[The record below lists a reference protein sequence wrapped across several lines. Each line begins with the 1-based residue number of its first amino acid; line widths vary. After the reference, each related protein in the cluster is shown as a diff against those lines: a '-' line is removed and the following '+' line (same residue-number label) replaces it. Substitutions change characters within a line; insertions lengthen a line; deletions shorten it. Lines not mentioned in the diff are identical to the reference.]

1 MSAASACRRAPQPPR
16 EWTLYGQT
24 YHLDSFLQHHPGG
37 DLALLLGAGRD
48 ATTLFE
54 QYHPRPARAL
64 AVLASLAPTPSPAP
78 APAPPPADA
87 FHAELLAAARAL
99 PGGTRATWS
108 HVALCA
114 AFAAASGACWVG
126 WARGSLPALLAL
138 PFAQWLLSVNVAHDA
153 GHFAFS
159 AWPLA
164 NELLA
169 LLSAPLMYHT
179 SHWYL
184 QHNVSHHG
192 HTNELGKDIDLSHF
206 APWARLTRAA
216 PWRALH
222 RAQVAVVAAA
232 FCTACVAETLVFPW
246 LAPCK
251 RRQLG
256 EAAHV
261 HARTRAAGALQL
273 LASAAVLLLPLATMP
288 LRAGLLFAL
297 YPYAITSLLFMCI
310 TQISHLQAEAQ
321 AGGGGSSS
329 SSSNSAGGGG
339 HWARAQ
345 VEASLDYAQDS
356 RLVTY
361 LTGGLNS
368 QGLHHCLPF
377 LSSSRFVE
385 FYPVYRGICA
395 RHGVAIKET
404 PGFGTSLAMFWGHIE
419 ALSHKDAAA

>member
-1 MSAASACRRAPQPPR
+1 
-16 EWTLYGQT
+16 LYGKAYQ
-24 YHLDSFLQHHPGG
+24 LDSFLRTHPGG

-64 AVLASLAPTPSPAP
+64 AALAALAPSAPPSPSPAP
-78 APAPPPADA
+78 PVDA

-99 PGGTRATWS
+99 PGGTRATWG
-108 HVALCA
+108 HVLLCT
-114 AFAAASGACWVG
+114 AFAVASCVCWVG
-126 WARGSLPALLAL
+126 WVRGSLPALLVL
-138 PFAQWLLSVNVAHDA
+138 PFVQWLLSVNVAHDA
-153 GHFAFS
+153 GHFAFCAS
-159 AWPLA
+159 PLA

-192 HTNELGKDIDLSHF
+192 HTNVLGHDIDLSHF
-206 APWARLTRAA
+206 APWARLTHAA

-222 RAQVAVVAAA
+222 RLQVAVVAAA
-232 FCTACVAETLVFPW
+232 FCTASVAETLVFPW

-256 EAAHV
+256 EAGHV

-273 LASAAVLLLPLATMP
+273 LASAAVMLLPLLTMP
-288 LRAGLLFAL
+288 LRVGLLFAL
-297 YPYAITSLLFMCI
+297 YPYVVTSLLFMCI

-321 AGGGGSSS
+321 VAGEQQQ
-329 SSSNSAGGGG
+329 

-345 VEASLDYAQDS
+345 VAASLDYAQGS
-356 RLVTY
+356 RLVSY
-361 LTGGLNS
+361 LTGGLNA

-377 LSSSRFVE
+377 LSSSRFVD
-385 FYPVYRGICA
+385 FYPQYRAICA

-404 PGFGTSLAMFWGHIE
+404 AGFGASLAMFWAHID
-419 ALSHKDAAA
+419 ALSRKDAAA